1 MTNRLKALVSPRWRM
16 AEASKGL
23 SSTEETFVKLKL
35 YLAAPAAI
43 LAWAAFAGLAYADPI
58 IDNINGGA
66 TVEPFVINAPVLTD
80 LGWVYSPTESY
91 QLSGISSDFST
102 GETGSQ
108 TVTLSFYSGIPNT
121 GTATLLG
128 SGTFTSGAGLLGVTF
143 GTDISIVA
151 GDTYFIGLSN
161 TAGIGV
167 NGVEAAFGVTPSDPV
182 AAGVTYIP
190 SGFYSDELGGTTDFA
205 TNIPLNTG
213 PGTEDNAF
221 AAPIFDFYGQPNVSS
236 VPEPSSLALSTIG
249 LVALLLGLSTK
260 RRAASRRN
268 V

>member
-1 MTNRLKALVSPRWRM
+1 M
-16 AEASKGL
+16 AEASEGL
-23 SSTEETFVKLKL
+23 STIEETFMKLKF
-35 YLAAPAAI
+35 YIAATAAI
-43 LAWAAFAGLAYADPI
+43 LIWTATAGSAYGDPI

-66 TVEPFVINAPVLTD
+66 TVEPFVINASVLTD

-102 GETGSQ
+102 GEVGSQ
-108 TVTLSFYSGIPNT
+108 TVTLSLYSGIPNT

-128 SGTFTSGAGLLGVTF
+128 SGTFASGAGLLGVTF

-151 GDTYFIGLSN
+151 GETYFVGLSN

-190 SGFYSDELGGTTDFA
+190 SGFYSDELAGTTDFA

-213 PGTEDNAF
+213 AGTEDNAF
-221 AAPIFDFYGQPNVSS
+221 AAPIFDFYGEPNVSS

-249 LVALLLGLSTK
+249 VFTLLLGLSAK
-260 RRAASRRN
+260 RRAASRRDA
-268 V
+268 